1 MFLSP
6 ESQIY
11 DVMQNSPKRNKD
23 IHGHANP
30 ESVHAEAALD
40 LNEQQRVA
48 FINVVGLASLAT
60 FTGLVYL
67 RTQEPLILIVGG
79 LISVVGVL
87 GMMTGKT

>member
-1 MFLSP
+1 LAH
-6 ESQIY
+6 
-11 DVMQNSPKRNKD
+11 R
-23 IHGHANP
+23 GA
-30 ESVHAEAALD
+30 VHAEAVVH
-40 LNEQQRVA
+40 LNEQQRLA
-48 FINVVGLASLAT
+48 FINLVGLATLAT

>member
-1 MFLSP
+1 M
-6 ESQIY
+6 
-11 DVMQNSPKRNKD
+11 
-23 IHGHANP
+23 
-30 ESVHAEAALD
+30 EAAFTKRDSNIRESPNREAVQEEALVD
-40 LNEQQRVA
+40 LNEQQRLA
-48 FINVVGLASLAT
+48 FINVLGLATLAT